1 MTENNDHN
9 KELTELSLKTAAS
22 WATIHATFWIANL
35 STRTAIGAGSV
46 LYRFYAHAPSHR
58 QVPGIGPGSSQPNL
72 RATRYLGEIWVS
84 DCMLQRL
91 HARLLS
97 LLPCILHT
105 VGVSHTLRESVLFI
119 GTRFSN
125 LYTAVDTPARGRVG
139 SLDSYCRPTAG
150 KCSSPAGLSTR
161 VYAYVVDFAPAS
173 PTHTPRPHA
182 GFPMSAHLSRLRL
195 FERHLQ
201 SLFRVW
207 VWVWDG
213 FRVWVSTS
221 SSRPHPAHTHTH

>member
-1 MTENNDHN
+1 MTTIRSY
-9 KELTELSLKTAAS
+9 LLKLQLRGPPSMQPSGSPISPPRA
-22 WATIHATFWIANL
+22 
-35 STRTAIGAGSV
+35 AIGTGSV

-105 VGVSHTLRESVLFI
+105 VGVSHTL
-119 GTRFSN
+119 
-125 LYTAVDTPARGRVG
+125 

-173 PTHTPRPHA
+173 PYA
-182 GFPMSAHLSRLRL
+182 Y
-195 FERHLQ
+195 
-201 SLFRVW
+201 
-207 VWVWDG
+207 
-213 FRVWVSTS
+213 S
-221 SSRPHPAHTHTH
+221 SSTHRFPYERTPIEATPL